1 MSTNPSDV
9 VTDVT
14 ASIARQI
21 EAEDFREL
29 FEGISPSMICHDA
42 ATQD

>member
-1 MSTNPSDV
+1 MSANPSDV
-9 VTDVT
+9 VTATT
-14 ASIARQI
+14 ASVARQI

-29 FEGISPSMICHDA
+29 FEGISPAMMCHDA